1 MNRAQRRAIDK
12 QVKKRLT
19 DEQFKELKDEA
30 FELRVKEEVD
40 KFIGNFITVFKPA
53 MRENKISDERAD
65 KIIMD
70 VVNKAN
76 ERFSKGEKG
85 EQRPAEDIYVDG
97 EKIVEIVT
105 GVLKKYQVEDPDPL
119 AESIYKGL
127 MGEGIE
133 Q

>member
-76 ERFSKGEKG
+76 ERFSRGEKG
-85 EQRPAEDIYVDG
+85 EPRPAEDKYIEG
-97 EKIVEIVT
+97 KKIVGIVT
-105 GVLKKYQVEDPDPL
+105 KVLKEYQIEDPGVI

-127 MGEGIE
+127 MGEE
-133 Q
+133 VQQ